1 MQITKY
7 IENLMEAANG
17 STVKDKVRAIL
28 IKRGHREKDVDGLIA
43 KEFDHAVKSYPDIKN
58 SPAKIADVIIRA
70 M

>member
-1 MQITKY
+1 
-7 IENLMEAANG
+7 MEAANG